1 MRMAS
6 QTQEVNKENY
16 FLFLVLYM
24 YIFYIF

>member
-1 MRMAS
+1 MAS